1 MLADR
6 RIVTG
11 SIVAWI
17 DNIGWFA
24 LEKGDEIEIRS
35 FRGNKVHCY
44 FKDMLATVDSN
55 QLISNTTPK
64 KIITLEESEEAKKF
78 RRLHIGE
85 YE

>member
-24 LEKGDEIEIRS
+24 LEKGDEVDIRS
-35 FRGNKVHCY
+35 FRGNEVHCY
-44 FKDMLATVDSN
+44 FHNKIATVNVNDFIN
-55 QLISNTTPK
+55 NTTPK
-64 KIITLEESEEAKKF
+64 QIITLHDDCKKF
-78 RRLHIGE
+78 RQMHVE
-85 YE
+85 NYE

>member
-17 DNIGWFA
+17 DGIGWFA
-24 LEKGDEIEIRS
+24 LEKGDEVEIRS

-44 FKDMLATVDSN
+44 FKDMLATVNANDF
-55 QLISNTTPK
+55 ISNTTLK

-78 RRLHIGE
+78 RQMHVE
-85 YE
+85 NYE